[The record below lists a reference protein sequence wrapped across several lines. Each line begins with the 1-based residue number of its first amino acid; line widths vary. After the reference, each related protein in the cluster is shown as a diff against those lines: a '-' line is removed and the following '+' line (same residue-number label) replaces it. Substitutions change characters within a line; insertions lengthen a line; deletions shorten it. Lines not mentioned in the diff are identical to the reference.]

1 MLQSDYL
8 VRMFTELATA
18 IRESILRARGEDD
31 PDGAAV
37 MLEAAFSEATEMDGS
52 MLLTLAPESMVSMM
66 QISGTDPALVG
77 YLSRTLLLESRYL
90 QDAHNSDLSMLRH
103 DQAHALAQAYGFSLS
118 DESVSPEEL
127 ETFFEFSDQG
137 HEQ

>member
-18 IRESILRARGEDD
+18 IRESILRARGEND

-37 MLEAAFSEATEMDGS
+37 MLEAAFTEATEMDGS

-66 QISGTDPALVG
+66 QISGTDPALIG
-77 YLSRTLLLESRYL
+77 YLSRTLLLESQYL
-90 QDAHNSDLSMLRH
+90 DQIHNGDLSSLRRN
-103 DQAHALAQAYGFSLS
+103 QAFALAQAYGVELS
-118 DESVSPEEL
+118 DESISPDEL
-127 ETFFEFSDQG
+127 EAFFESS
-137 HEQ
+137 EQE

>member
-18 IRESILRARGEDD
+18 IRESILRARGEND

-37 MLEAAFSEATEMDGS
+37 MLEAAFTEATEMDGS

-66 QISGTDPALVG
+66 QISGTDPALIG
-77 YLSRTLLLESRYL
+77 YLSRTLLLESQYL
-90 QDAHNSDLSMLRH
+90 DQVHNGDLSSLRRN
-103 DQAHALAQAYGFSLS
+103 QAFALAQAYGVELS
-118 DESVSPEEL
+118 DESISPDEL
-127 ETFFEFSDQG
+127 EAFFESS
-137 HEQ
+137 EQE

>member
-18 IRESILRARGEDD
+18 IRESILKARGEND

-37 MLEAAFSEATEMDGS
+37 MLEAAFTEATEMDGS

-66 QISGTDPALVG
+66 QISGTDPALIG
-77 YLSRTLLLESRYL
+77 YLSRTLLLESQYL
-90 QDAHNSDLSMLRH
+90 EQAHNSELSLLRH
-103 DQAHALAQAYGFSLS
+103 DQAFALAQAYGVELS
-118 DESVSPEEL
+118 DESISSDEL
-127 ETFFEFSDQG
+127 ETFFDSS
-137 HEQ
+137 EQEQ